1 MIFATA
7 HAVFQS
13 LTPLMRLFVVFLNDV
28 VLKQAMTEQFVKT
41 NISTDSIPSYV
52 GQLSTGL
59 NVKGYTVGLD
69 IVNMYVPRQIEYQEW

>member
-1 MIFATA
+1 
-7 HAVFQS
+7 
-13 LTPLMRLFVVFLNDV
+13 
-28 VLKQAMTEQFVKT
+28 MTEQFVKT